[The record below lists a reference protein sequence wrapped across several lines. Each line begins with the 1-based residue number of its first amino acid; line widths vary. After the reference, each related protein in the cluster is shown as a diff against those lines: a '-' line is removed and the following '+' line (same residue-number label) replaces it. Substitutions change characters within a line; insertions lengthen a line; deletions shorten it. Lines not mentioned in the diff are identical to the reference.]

1 MADFIARMGDTL
13 VTVDD
18 FDPLVSYSNY
28 ADWTTPDPSQNPTWF
43 NATEEVTGSQWHQ
56 GTLEFCPCDEADIQL
71 HTIRPVSLEP
81 KPHSISLVSLLAY
94 SELIIGS
101 NIAIYGAGTS
111 YTITIDP
118 SSQQPYNETIT
129 GGRNETGR
137 NVLYSTDALT
147 FSPHTIEIT
156 NEGDFLL
163 LDLFEFNVDVGGTE

>member
-1 MADFIARMGDTL
+1 MLQKRSL
-13 VTVDD
+13 VLHGIRVRLESESSVD
-18 FDPLVSYSNY
+18 
-28 ADWTTPDPSQNPTWF
+28 
-43 NATEEVTGSQWHQ
+43 
-56 GTLEFCPCDEADIQL
+56 ADIQL
-71 HTIRPVSLEP
+71 RTIRPVSSEQ
-81 KPHSISLVSLLAY
+81 KQHSISLVSLLAY
-94 SELIIGS
+94 LELTIGS

-137 NVLYSTDALT
+137 NVLYMTDALT

-163 LDLFEFNVDVGGTE
+163 LDLIEFGVDAGGRE

>member
-71 HTIRPVSLEP
+71 HTIR
-81 KPHSISLVSLLAY
+81 LAY

>member
-1 MADFIARMGDTL
+1 MLQKRSLDLHGIK
-13 VTVDD
+13 
-18 FDPLVSYSNY
+18 VSSKIELSV
-28 ADWTTPDPSQNPTWF
+28 A
-43 NATEEVTGSQWHQ
+43 
-56 GTLEFCPCDEADIQL
+56 ADIQL
-71 HTIRPVSLEP
+71 HTIRPVSSAL
-81 KPHSISLVSLLAY
+81 KQLSILLVSSLGY
-94 SELIIGS
+94 SDLTIGS

-137 NVLYSTDALT
+137 NVLYLTDALT

-163 LDLFEFNVDVGGTE
+163 LDLIEFGVDAGGRE